1 VTRALALG
9 PVVLALALLG
19 GGCATLRTQEAQPPA
34 KAPGGAEEQR
44 KPLTELD
51 ALEHDLAVSEQRLEA
66 QLGRRQR
73 ALADSRR
80 RESES
85 GAEESKKTEP
95 AEPSRAEE
103 APEVDSDEEKPRGR
117 DEAPQQSVPQ
127 EEAARTG
134 KVGSPCDMACRA
146 LSSMRRSA
154 ERICELA
161 GADDERCTRA
171 RGRVA
176 AAEERIRRA
185 QCECVDGGSDK
196 LNASLDSPARQPAK
210 IVIGST
216 SPRSARASA
225 IALASCGGTIAAFS
239 PF

>member
-9 PVVLALALLG
+9 PFALALALLG
-19 GGCATLRTQEAQPPA
+19 GGCAALRNQEAQPPA

-66 QLGRRQR
+66 QLVRRQQ
-73 ALADSRR
+73 ALADPRR
-80 RESES
+80 REGET
-85 GAEESKKTEP
+85 GAESSKKTEP
-95 AEPSRAEE
+95 AEPLAEE
-103 APEVDSDEEKPRGR
+103 PAEVDGDEEKPRRR
-117 DEAPQQSVPQ
+117 DEAPQQSSQ
-127 EEAARTG
+127 AEARTG

-176 AAEERIRRA
+176 AAEERIRHA
-185 QCECVDGGSDK
+185 QCECVGGGSDK
-196 LNASLDSPARQPAK
+196 LNASL
-210 IVIGST
+210 
-216 SPRSARASA
+216 
-225 IALASCGGTIAAFS
+225 
-239 PF
+239 